1 MSRTRKTVIA
11 ILAAAGLAL
20 GLGAATA
27 SGGTGHYA
35 AGSQMYRH
43 PARARPPSE
52 WPGPGRMSCA
62 RR

>member
-20 GLGAATA
+20 GLGAAAA

-35 AGSQMYRH
+35 ASSQMYYH
-43 PARARPPSE
+43 
-52 WPGPGRMSCA
+52 G
-62 RR
+62 